1 VLSFFATSIRVFDE
15 LKLGIKLTSVI
26 SNCGLLFVR
35 FHAVIIDS
43 KVSSV
48 GFKAT
53 LFSDDDKYSWSES
66 SA

>member
-1 VLSFFATSIRVFDE
+1 
-15 LKLGIKLTSVI
+15 
-26 SNCGLLFVR
+26 
-35 FHAVIIDS
+35 VIIDS

-66 SA
+66 LAWNEILPSVMIVGKVWLSLVDQSRMK